1 MKTTLFADDTV
12 SLKRHNSVEKLQ
24 KSINCEMTKV
34 TDWLTANK
42 LSLSI
47 SKTKYLLITNKH
59 DSTDLFEMNLNFN
72 GKEFRITSTLVQ
84 LQQCWIARGL

>member
-34 TDWLTANK
+34 TDWLTANN
-42 LSLSI
+42 S
-47 SKTKYLLITNKH
+47 H
-59 DSTDLFEMNLNFN
+59 
-72 GKEFRITSTLVQ
+72 
-84 LQQCWIARGL
+84 